1 MWATE
6 SFFYNS
12 GRQLVLEEMQG
23 GNRNL
28 QQALHNLLEHEQ
40 WPWNLHI
47 RVGQRLQKP
56 LEAV

>member
-1 MWATE
+1 
-6 SFFYNS
+6 
-12 GRQLVLEEMQG
+12 
-23 GNRNL
+23 L